1 MSWSRG
7 WNVGKAVAH
16 CLVYDHHAKLG
27 FGWSAPTL
35 VYLHTVYMTSL
46 HVMTS
51 PRASPSLLHMANTGG
66 GKGLGRMWLHIQ
78 EAGCHCQYLGSN
90 LPAPHSVDGVLE
102 TLLES
107 SSLPL
112 PRVRHHLHTTHT
124 HTPCRAG
131 QIHII
136 LNSGSKIL

>member
-1 MSWSRG
+1 MGTLARQQLITWY
-7 WNVGKAVAH
+7 K
-16 CLVYDHHAKLG
+16 YMIDAKLE

-90 LPAPHSVDGVLE
+90 LPAPHSVDGILE

-124 HTPCRAG
+124 HTPC
-131 QIHII
+131 
-136 LNSGSKIL
+136 